1 MRLWGA
7 TFIHNAEMGCIAAR
21 NASAW
26 PALSIGAPK
35 RCEENMGKQERERCY
50 ERQDLVPE
58 LK

>member
-1 MRLWGA
+1 
-7 TFIHNAEMGCIAAR
+7 MGCIAAR

-35 RCEENMGKQERERCY
+35 RCEENMGQQERERCS